1 MVAVSDLLRPRSV
14 AVVGANDDRDTFGGR
29 IWHYLGEYSDIER
42 MAVNA
47 RPGAFKDTTVASS
60 LSELAHRPDL
70 VVLATPA
77 KTILGLVADAAS
89 VGAKAALVFS
99 QVPPEVRGK
108 LRQLVDDAGL
118 TLLGPGSLGL
128 INATDG
134 VILSSS
140 VSLERAPRSGPLAL
154 VAQSGAL
161 MGVLHASAGE
171 QGIGLGLC
179 VATGSQLQV
188 RVEHLLAALGTDG
201 EYLAVGAHLE
211 DIDVDLFVDAAKSIV
226 GTGRKLVVLKGG
238 LTSPGNVAAAGHS
251 GALAGDGRAFQSLA
265 RDLGVVVASHPAE
278 LLACMHAATLAGKNW
293 CFATVSG
300 GLAAIAGDLA
310 SGAGL
315 GLAPSSPDRQ
325 VFPPGNERIE
335 HTNPVDID
343 AVPMTTAE
351 SVAAIAALAKDP
363 CSDGVIL
370 VINDKPDLDGLLSG
384 LSCSTEIEKAR
395 LHLCSECSGHFDDAW
410 RAWVDEGGTYT
421 KGLSSFVQALA
432 STRERSGPPDRGLAP
447 KGQLMGDVTAHDFLA
462 AAGIPALG
470 LVEVG
475 SLEAL
480 ELAMAELRFPFVLKL
495 AGAEHRGATGVVT
508 VTDAATARAEFQR
521 LACLGGVVAQQLAS
535 PGLEFYVG
543 ITFDEVFGPLFLI
556 GAGGPTLEK
565 DQDISMTIGLP
576 DRDAIWRCLGE
587 THIGRWLI
595 SSLGSALVDLEK
607 LVDVAEKAVDVV
619 RKSGGSLVALD
630 LNPVVLGPTGAVVV
644 DAKLHAKLAI
654 VREGE
659 ETT

>member
-226 GTGRKLVVLKGG
+226 GTGRLEGWPHIAWQCRSRRALWRAGGRRPRLSVTRARSWRRRCQPPGRALGMHARGDACGKKLVLCNRVRRL
-238 LTSPGNVAAAGHS
+238 
-251 GALAGDGRAFQSLA
+251 GRDS
-265 RDLGVVVASHPAE
+265 
-278 LLACMHAATLAGKNW
+278 W
-293 CFATVSG
+293 
-300 GLAAIAGDLA
+300 
-310 SGAGL
+310 
-315 GLAPSSPDRQ
+315 
-325 VFPPGNERIE
+325 
-335 HTNPVDID
+335 
-343 AVPMTTAE
+343 
-351 SVAAIAALAKDP
+351 
-363 CSDGVIL
+363 
-370 VINDKPDLDGLLSG
+370 
-384 LSCSTEIEKAR
+384 
-395 LHLCSECSGHFDDAW
+395 
-410 RAWVDEGGTYT
+410 
-421 KGLSSFVQALA
+421 
-432 STRERSGPPDRGLAP
+432 
-447 KGQLMGDVTAHDFLA
+447 
-462 AAGIPALG
+462 
-470 LVEVG
+470 
-475 SLEAL
+475 
-480 ELAMAELRFPFVLKL
+480 
-495 AGAEHRGATGVVT
+495 
-508 VTDAATARAEFQR
+508 
-521 LACLGGVVAQQLAS
+521 
-535 PGLEFYVG
+535 
-543 ITFDEVFGPLFLI
+543 
-556 GAGGPTLEK
+556 
-565 DQDISMTIGLP
+565 
-576 DRDAIWRCLGE
+576 
-587 THIGRWLI
+587 
-595 SSLGSALVDLEK
+595 
-607 LVDVAEKAVDVV
+607 
-619 RKSGGSLVALD
+619 
-630 LNPVVLGPTGAVVV
+630 
-644 DAKLHAKLAI
+644 
-654 VREGE
+654 
-659 ETT
+659 